1 MNAID
6 EPLLYAWL
14 RMSTT
19 LEDIQPY
26 TRLTRNESLICH
38 VLFRQEKTRP
48 GVPLTPTDISRRTKI
63 RKSQVNRS
71 LNQLERRGIIT
82 REHSTADRRKVYV
95 HFMTENASAF
105 FEMYAKS
112 IEMTDRFVSA
122 VGADE
127 AERLIAVMDKVTEI
141 AESVYLG
148 EDEQRGTG
156 YLQV

>member
-1 MNAID
+1 MNAVD

-14 RMSTT
+14 RLSTT
-19 LEDIQPY
+19 LEEIQPY
-26 TRLTRNESLICH
+26 TRLTKNESLICH
-38 VLFRQEKTRP
+38 ALFRQEKTHP
-48 GVPLTPTDISRRTKI
+48 GVLLTPTDISRRTKI

-95 HFMTENASAF
+95 HFMTDDASAF

-112 IEMTDRFVSA
+112 IEMIDGFVNALGTDEV
-122 VGADE
+122 
-127 AERLIAVMDKVTEI
+127 ERLISAMDKVTEM

-148 EDEQRGTG
+148 GDEQSGTED
-156 YLQV
+156 LQV